1 MGLLVWVMVAIALW
15 HFTIFLPDRWWS
27 GIVGAFAGA
36 VLGSVIF
43 GLIIHLG
50 TVPGQDDT
58 DLLTAF
64 ESIPGAVLGMAVV
77 WFIGVRAERDAARTA
92 LRVTPP
98 RFLAA
103 ISHAVRRGRVG
114 RDSTRSPSTW
124 RGWPTRAST
133 ASSWPAPPARAC
145 CSRTTRSPR

>member
-1 MGLLVWVMVAIALW
+1 MGLLVWIMVAIALW

-50 TVPGQDDT
+50 SIPGQAET

-64 ESIPGAVLGMAVV
+64 ESVPGALLGMAAV
-77 WFIGVRAERDAARTA
+77 WLWGVRSEG
-92 LRVTPP
+92 
-98 RFLAA
+98 
-103 ISHAVRRGRVG
+103 SHVH
-114 RDSTRSPSTW
+114 DYDYS
-124 RGWPTRAST
+124 
-133 ASSWPAPPARAC
+133 
-145 CSRTTRSPR
+145 